1 MAGSS
6 VVALQAVVFDFD
18 GVVANSEPLHFEV
31 YRILLHEEGIPFTTE
46 EYYERYLGF
55 DDVGAFEAMA
65 RDKGLRIGNGRL
77 QSLIGRKTEIFQSLV
92 RKSDVLFPGAAACLQ
107 ACAAAVPVA
116 IASGALREEIEL
128 ILRTTGLEGI
138 VPVIVAAGETP
149 RSKPAPDPYT
159 RAMELLSSV
168 SGRRVSAGRAV
179 AIEDSRWGLQ
189 SARAAGMRTVALTTS
204 YPEAELGEAD
214 LVLPDISRITPEVL
228 DALCRSGGSD

>member
-1 MAGSS
+1 MPGSS

-31 YRILLHEEGIPFTTE
+31 YRILLREEGIPFTSE

-77 QSLIGRKTEIFQSLV
+77 RSLMDRKTEIFQSLV
-92 RKSDVLFPGAAACLQ
+92 RQGDVLFPGAAECLR

-116 IASGALREEIEL
+116 IASGALRQEIEL
-128 ILRTTGLEGI
+128 ILRTTGLEGL

-168 SGRRVSAGRAV
+168 SGRRVSAGRTV